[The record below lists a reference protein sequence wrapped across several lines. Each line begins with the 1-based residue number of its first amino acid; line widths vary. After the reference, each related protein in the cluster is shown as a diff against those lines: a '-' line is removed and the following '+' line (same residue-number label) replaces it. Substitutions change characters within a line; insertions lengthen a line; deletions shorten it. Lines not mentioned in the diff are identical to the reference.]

1 MLKGA
6 VPYMGGGRGTLSI
19 AFPLLALIEQWGK
32 KKKNKWQMNFVI
44 CWYSRTIKY
53 NRKFIYCYPN
63 ILSSS
68 VALYWDGISISAAR
82 ANSASFLE
90 RSIFFDIIS
99 VKFTNCKSQKNT
111 LVLNQTLT
119 NNKSKDTSSKIEQ
132 NDIQIAMETC
142 LEVIKGTSRDVIIKF
157 SHHVP
162 WPISNTN

>member
-1 MLKGA
+1 
-6 VPYMGGGRGTLSI
+6 
-19 AFPLLALIEQWGK
+19 
-32 KKKNKWQMNFVI
+32 MNFVI
-44 CWYSRTIKY
+44 RWYSRTIKY

-82 ANSASFLE
+82 ANSVSFLE

-119 NNKSKDTSSKIEQ
+119 NDKSKDTSSKIEQ